1 MMPAGPL
8 EIQSVYG
15 GGGGMDVTDACLL
28 SPAVT
33 GHPPHPTP
41 PNPRPPFHPIT
52 PNPLTSFTP
61 GGVRRRY
68 NRSNARHVGT
78 NLALPEVS
86 DICVLCTSCVNFCIT
101 PHSPPSPPPSTAACA
116 FYFLF
121 FLKPNLLNCEILASN
136 NQFGKREEGEIKF
149 TSASAFGLIIIIEK
163 AGTKNC
169 SEIDMLQ

>member
-1 MMPAGPL
+1 MMPVGPL
-8 EIQSVYG
+8 EIQCVYGGGG

-33 GHPPHPTP
+33 GHPPPQP

-61 GGVRRRY
+61 GVRRRY
-68 NRSNARHVGT
+68 NRSNARHAGT
-78 NLALPEVS
+78 NLPLPEVS

-101 PHSPPSPPPSTAACA
+101 PHSPTPLLLLPPQPVR
-116 FYFLF
+116 FIFLIF
-121 FLKPNLLNCEILASN
+121 FKPNLLNCEILASN

-163 AGTKNC
+163 AGTK
-169 SEIDMLQ
+169 IAAK